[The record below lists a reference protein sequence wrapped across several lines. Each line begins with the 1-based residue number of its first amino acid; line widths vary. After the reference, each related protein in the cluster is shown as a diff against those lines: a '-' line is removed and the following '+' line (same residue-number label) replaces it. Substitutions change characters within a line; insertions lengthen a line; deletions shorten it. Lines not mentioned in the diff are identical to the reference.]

1 MRKLILTILLISSF
15 KVWSQTITAT
25 GSWTPV
31 VSVITE
37 AGNNYA
43 STAIQSAA
51 NQTLVSVSVPSVVLG
66 LFANHYTVNVK
77 RTDSGPN
84 WNTAGLDLW
93 VRRTGDG
100 TGGGLSIFG
109 SSNIFGGEAFQQ
121 ITVGDQ
127 YFFEG
132 NNFGTSLRA
141 GVPLQYQIT
150 GISVQ
155 VPVANYTTT
164 ITYTLVDD

>member
-1 MRKLILTILLISSF
+1 MRKFVLIILLISSF
-15 KVWSQTITAT
+15 GGQAQTITAT

-43 STAIQSAA
+43 STTIQSAP
-51 NQTLVSVSVPSVVLG
+51 NQTLVSVSVPSIVLG
-66 LFANHYTVNVK
+66 LFANHYTVYVR

-84 WNTAGLDLW
+84 WNTAGLELW

-100 TGGGLSIFG
+100 AGGGSSLLG
-109 SSNIFGGEAFQQ
+109 VSNIFGGDAFQQ
-121 ITVGDQ
+121 ITTGDQ

-132 NNFGTSLRA
+132 NNFGTTPRTSI
-141 GVPLQYQIT
+141 PLQYQIT
-150 GISVQ
+150 GVSVE

-164 ITYTLVDD
+164 ITYTLADD